1 VARLTLPSKILIPYG
16 DLDRQDKL
24 HKLCLVG
31 RLDSHQN
38 FSGANSHAQ
47 CEFASAEGGHKSNR
61 LLAERKNFHS
71 RSPRIDIIYQLCYS
85 NMDMEKEKELK
96 HELERMEWEFS
107 MLYEVSNAM
116 RTTLRLDQVFYI
128 ILTALTAHEGLGFNR
143 AMLFLVNEKENV
155 LEGVMGIGPH
165 SGEEAGKIWHSISQ
179 REMTLDDFVSAYDSF
194 SKDAESKL
202 NSIVKGMKI
211 PLREDMGVLALTI
224 LEGMPFEITTD
235 EAKKNIDPEIF
246 RMLNTNF
253 FVTVPLRAKD
263 KVLGAILV
271 DNVFNKKPITKS
283 DVRMLTMFANHAG
296 LAVEN
301 SKLYEETVYLSN
313 TDWLTKLWNYGRFQ
327 QMLSFEIEKAKIH
340 STSTSLVMIDVDNFK
355 NFNDNHGHLSGDEAL
370 KNIAVILQGKSRK
383 CDIVARYG
391 GEEFVIIMPDT
402 SKDNARLFAERLR
415 NETERFY
422 AEDAA
427 ITPNKRLTISA
438 GIATYP
444 EDAATKNDL
453 ISMADAALYKA
464 KHSGKNR
471 VYISTKAMTG

>member
-1 VARLTLPSKILIPYG
+1 
-16 DLDRQDKL
+16 
-24 HKLCLVG
+24 
-31 RLDSHQN
+31 
-38 FSGANSHAQ
+38 
-47 CEFASAEGGHKSNR
+47 
-61 LLAERKNFHS
+61 
-71 RSPRIDIIYQLCYS
+71 
-85 NMDMEKEKELK
+85 MEKEKTLK
-96 HELERMEWEFS
+96 HAIERMEWEFS

-116 RTTLRLDQVFYI
+116 RTTLRVDQVFYI

-143 AMLFLVNEKENV
+143 AMLFLVNEKDNA

-165 SGEEAGKIWHSISQ
+165 SAEEAGKIWHSISQ

-194 SKDAESKL
+194 RRDPDSKL

-211 PLREDMGVLALTI
+211 PLREEMGVLALTI

-235 EAKKNIDPEIF
+235 EAKKKVDPEIL

-301 SKLYEETVYLSN
+301 SRLYEETVYLSN
-313 TDWLTKLWNYGRFQ
+313 TDWLTKLWNYGKFQ
-327 QMLSFEIEKAKIH
+327 QLLSHELEKAKLH
-340 STSTSLVMIDVDNFK
+340 SNFTSLVMIDVDNFK
-355 NFNDNHGHLSGDEAL
+355 NYNDTHGHMKGDAAL
-370 KNIAVILQGKSRK
+370 KNIASILQGKSRK
-383 CDIVARYG
+383 CDFVARYG
-391 GEEFVIIMPDT
+391 GEEFTIIMPDT
-402 SKDNARLFAERLR
+402 SKENARLFAERLR
-415 NETERFY
+415 NEVEKSY
-422 AEDAA
+422 AEDSA
-427 ITPNKRLTISA
+427 ISPDKRLTISA

-444 EDAATKNDL
+444 EDALVKEEL
-453 ISMADAALYKA
+453 IGMADAALYQA

-471 VYISTKAMTG
+471 IYLSSKAMTG